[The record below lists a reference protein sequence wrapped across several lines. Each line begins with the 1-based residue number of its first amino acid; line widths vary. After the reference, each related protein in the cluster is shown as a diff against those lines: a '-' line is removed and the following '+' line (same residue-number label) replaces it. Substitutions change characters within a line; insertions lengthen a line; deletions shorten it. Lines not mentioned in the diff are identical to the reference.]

1 MNKIVDRFLYES
13 LVTDEVLAK
22 LEREVTECLKP
33 FLGTCMTQ
41 HTLSALE
48 AAVKNRLDALVCE
61 EQLPDCIGYF
71 TFFQDNTYRPSKLI
85 TFYNKPFFRKT
96 PQYSVGYTCYDIEE
110 GTLYKYVVKEGRQK
124 GDLIVY
130 TVEYMEVKDKTSK
143 AYGTCLNMLEWDLE
157 SKYPSISAAKDAKKD
172 RIMCAV
178 EKCMKEIAE
187 IDSIEED

>member
-1 MNKIVDRFLYES
+1 MDKIVDRFLYES

-22 LEREVTECLKP
+22 VEREVTECLKP

-48 AAVKNRLDALVCE
+48 AAVKNRLDDLVRT

-71 TFFQDNTYRPSKLI
+71 TFFQDNTYQPSKLI
-85 TFYNKPFFRKT
+85 TVYNKPFFRKT
-96 PQYSVGYTCYDIEE
+96 PKYSVGYTCYDIEE
-110 GTLYKYVVKEGRQK
+110 STLYKYVVKEGRQK
-124 GDLIVY
+124 GDSIVY
-130 TVEYMEVKDKTSK
+130 TVEYMEAKDKASK

-157 SKYPSISAAKDAKKD
+157 SKYHSISAAKDAKKD

-178 EKCMKEIAE
+178 EKCMEAIAE